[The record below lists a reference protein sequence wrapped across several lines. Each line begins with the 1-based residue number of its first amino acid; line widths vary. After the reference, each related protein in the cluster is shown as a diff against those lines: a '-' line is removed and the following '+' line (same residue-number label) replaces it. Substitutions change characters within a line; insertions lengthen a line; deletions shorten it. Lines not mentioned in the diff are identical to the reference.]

1 MATETP
7 SVAPP
12 RAEVPMVDAEV
23 VRQIREL
30 HRGGWGAKRSARGL
44 EVARNTVRRYLRLRT
59 VEAGIQIRPRA
70 RQLDAPARAEALRL
84 FDGPAEHNAVVV
96 TQLLRERG
104 VAATERVVQKVVAPR
119 RRELRALQ
127 LATVRYETAPGHQM
141 QVDFGQK
148 RVRIGERTV
157 VVHLLVAV
165 LSYSRRIFV
174 KAFLAERGDD
184 WREGIAEAFRHF
196 GGVPR
201 TVLGDNA
208 RALVV
213 RHDRGAQTVV
223 FHPAYLAFCRDWD
236 VVPRACGPYRART
249 KGKTRHPGR
258 RRTPIGSG
266 RRPDPRRE
274 RPRRDSQAHHQERR
288 WTSAHRIDAGDI
300 DAGETSAQPRVR
312 GRPEPSVGQPAPEGN
327 DSGGQHRRPAC
338 RRRRRP
344 IASSAGAEGAGAD
357 PRDGAPGLIAGADP
371 RRNGDDY
378 PMTS

>member
-30 HRGGWGAKRSARGL
+30 HRGGWGAKRIAREL

-223 FHPAYLAFCRDWD
+223 FHPAYLAFCRDSD

-249 KGKTRHPGR
+249 KGKTESGVKYVKRNALAGR
-258 RRTPIGSG
+258 SFPSFAALGAPLVVRDD
-266 RRPDPRRE
+266 DPV
-274 RPRRDSQAHHQERR
+274 
-288 WTSAHRIDAGDI
+288 SAVL
-300 DAGETSAQPRVR
+300 SASPQPRSECSEVVR
-312 GRPEPSVGQPAPEGN
+312 WSGLPRDVYRPAISTKSALFPRFRYREIGAYPAGSPRPYCRQT
-327 DSGGQHRRPAC
+327 SGG
-338 RRRRRP
+338 
-344 IASSAGAEGAGAD
+344 
-357 PRDGAPGLIAGADP
+357 
-371 RRNGDDY
+371 
-378 PMTS
+378 